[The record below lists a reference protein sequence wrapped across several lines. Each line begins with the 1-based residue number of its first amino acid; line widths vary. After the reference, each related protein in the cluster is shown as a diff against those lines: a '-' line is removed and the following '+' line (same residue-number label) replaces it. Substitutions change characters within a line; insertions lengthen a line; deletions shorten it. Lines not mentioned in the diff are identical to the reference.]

1 MPTTASTLIESR
13 NATSSSVVMP
23 PAAVSLRVV
32 ASANGLDRCHVCSL
46 HQPFAIDVRVQ
57 ELARVWLERAHCFSG
72 GQVEHRPPAVD
83 DDVTAA
89 AVDGGDKAVGRDRF
103 RHTSGELE
111 IDGAAFEEGRRE
123 DDAGGAERYERLRSF
138 GCADA
143 AADAAGQP
151 RADGG
156 DERLVRAGVLGRVEV
171 DELHL

>member
-32 ASANGLDRCHVCSL
+32 ALRTAWIARHVRSL

-57 ELARVWLERAHCFSG
+57 ELARVWLERAHRFG
-72 GQVEHRPPAVD
+72 GRQVEHRPPAVD

-89 AVDGGDKAVGRDRF
+89 AVDGGDEAVGRDRF

-111 IDGAAFEEGRRE
+111 IDGAA
-123 DDAGGAERYERLRSF
+123 L
-138 GCADA
+138 
-143 AADAAGQP
+143 
-151 RADGG
+151 
-156 DERLVRAGVLGRVEV
+156 
-171 DELHL
+171 